1 MTNDVLRLSD
11 INPEPLNQLL
21 ARYQLSLKVVS
32 DDEIPGSYWGD
43 EEAGLIGHELYA
55 RSDTPIHSILHEG
68 CHFICM
74 DEERRAQLH
83 TNAEGDYDEENA
95 VCFLQILLADDLP
108 EMGQNR
114 MMQDMDHWGYSFRLG
129 SAKNWF
135 EQDAED
141 AQNWLI
147 HHQILLS
154 DLPSYR
160 FRGQK

>member
-21 ARYQLSLKVVS
+21 ARYQLSLKVVH
-32 DDEIPGSYWGD
+32 DNEIPGSFWGD

-55 RSDTPIHSILHEG
+55 RPDTPIHSILHEG

-74 DEERRAQLH
+74 DEQRRTQLH

-95 VCFLQILLADDLP
+95 VCYLQIVLANKLQ

-114 MMQDMDHWGYSFRLG
+114 MMLDMDRWGYSFRLG
-129 SAKNWF
+129 SARNWF
-135 EQDAED
+135 EQDADD
-141 AQNWLI
+141 AITWLKQ
-147 HHQILLS
+147 HKLLINEQ
-154 DLPSYR
+154 PVYR
-160 FRGQK
+160 LRH